1 MSPPLNIGILASHTG
16 TTLQSIIDACENGIL
31 NARCRVVIS
40 NNSTSLALER
50 ARRHSIPAF
59 HLSSSTHPTAEAL
72 DSAIK
77 QTLLDHEVDLVVL
90 AGYMKLLGPKTLRRF
105 HNRVVNTHPALLPEF
120 GGRGMYGDN
129 VHRAVLKAGLGATGV
144 TVHLVDEIYDHGP
157 ILAQTQVPILPND
170 TLETLRD
177 RVQTT
182 ERRFYVETLHKIA
195 TNQIPIPPS
204 HMSS

>member
-1 MSPPLNIGILASHTG
+1 MSPPLNLGILASHTG
-16 TTLQSIIDACENGIL
+16 TTLQAINDACDSGRL

-50 ARRHSIPAF
+50 ARRHSIPTC
-59 HLSSSTHPTAEAL
+59 HLSSSTHPIAEAL

-77 QTLLDHEVDLVVL
+77 QTLLDHQVDLVVL

-105 HNRVVNTHPALLPEF
+105 QNRVVNTHPALLPKF
-120 GGRGMYGDN
+120 GGQGMYGDN
-129 VHRAVLKAGLGATGV
+129 VHRAVLKAGLRTTGV

-157 ILAQTQVPILPND
+157 ILAQTQVPILPDD

-177 RVQTT
+177 RVQTA
-182 ERRFYVETLHKIA
+182 ERRFYVETLQKIA
-195 TNQIPIPPS
+195 TNQIPLPLS
-204 HMSS
+204 RMSS